1 MSENLSFTQ
10 ELRKL
15 GLIAD
20 ANNNN
25 TTSNNADKVT
35 EKTSASKIE
44 NKTTAPLKD
53 NKSTEEK
60 VEKRSFDF
68 NDSIMYIG
76 KKPIMNYVLS
86 INTRMLEGLDKVTVK
101 SRGKNISKAV
111 DVAEIVTN
119 RFITDANDD
128 DVKLSTEEIFRE
140 DGTSTNVS
148 TIEIVI
154 QRN

>member
-1 MSENLSFTQ
+1 
-10 ELRKL
+10 
-15 GLIAD
+15 
-20 ANNNN
+20 
-25 TTSNNADKVT
+25 
-35 EKTSASKIE
+35 
-44 NKTTAPLKD
+44 
-53 NKSTEEK
+53 
-60 VEKRSFDF
+60 
-68 NDSIMYIG
+68 MYIG
-76 KKPIMNYVLS
+76 KKPTMNYVLS

>member
-15 GLIAD
+15 GLIVD
-20 ANNNN
+20 NNDNTTTNTNTIQTTNTNNNIN
-25 TTSNNADKVT
+25 KSETTESNN
-35 EKTSASKIE
+35 KIE
-44 NKTTAPLKD
+44 RN
-53 NKSTEEK
+53 N
-60 VEKRSFDF
+60 F
-68 NDSIMYIG
+68 NDSLMYIG
-76 KKPIMNYVLS
+76 RKPAMNYVLA
-86 INTRMLEGLDKVTVK
+86 INTRMLEGLDKITIK
-101 SRGKNISKAV
+101 SRGKSISKAV

-128 DVKLSTEEIFRE
+128 EVRLSTEEIFRD

>member
-15 GLIAD
+15 GLIVD
-20 ANNNN
+20 NNDNTTTNTNTIQTTSTNNNIN
-25 TTSNNADKVT
+25 KSETTESNN
-35 EKTSASKIE
+35 KIE
-44 NKTTAPLKD
+44 RN
-53 NKSTEEK
+53 N
-60 VEKRSFDF
+60 F
-68 NDSIMYIG
+68 NDSLMYIG
-76 KKPIMNYVLS
+76 RKPAMNYVLA
-86 INTRMLEGLDKVTVK
+86 INTRMLEGLDKITIK
-101 SRGKNISKAV
+101 SRGKSISKAV

-128 DVKLSTEEIFRE
+128 EVRLSTEEIFRD